1 MKVENA
7 RWNKGKYKCEHYR
20 IQASNSV
27 KALREMQAGEV
38 KRIIHDDVSCKDCGK
53 ICTIVA
59 NCCAAWTAAITPRL
73 CASRMTGLSA
83 ALIASA
89 IWLVHCSKFGSAQF
103 SCSTRAGRGELW
115 LPSGFANDRAR
126 NCRGRG

>member
-20 IQASNSV
+20 IQVSNSV

-59 NCCAAWTAAITPRL
+59 NISRL
-73 CASRMTGLSA
+73 KTQSWGRIVYEYYHEATG
-83 ALIASA
+83 I
-89 IWLVHCSKFGSAQF
+89 IIVK
-103 SCSTRAGRGELW
+103 RVR
-115 LPSGFANDRAR
+115 
-126 NCRGRG
+126 